1 MHYGMVDVDVIQIHA
16 LACHGLLQYIMDQLA
31 SLNTRIHDQSLFKH
45 RVIDT
50 VLLQSNNT

>member
-45 RVIDT
+45 RIIDT